1 MISCYPGQQRRNR
14 NARIPLQGDGIIK
27 TLNIAHRGASS
38 IAPENTAAAFDTAIE
53 AGADG
58 IEFDVQMSRDSI
70 AVVIHDE
77 NLDRTTSGQGPVR
90 THTFE
95 ELKKLDAGS
104 WFSPVFASERI
115 LSLEEIFNRYG
126 DTELLFNIELKNNRV
141 DYPGIEKNVL
151 DCVAGYNLQKRV
163 IVSSFNRESLLACRR
178 LDSQVRTGLIYFE
191 NIDQPWDLIRSL
203 GCYSAHPLFSH
214 LQFPEIL
221 SGFMKHGVPLYPW
234 TVNDPLEME
243 KLVSAGVEAIITD
256 YPQVLANVP
265 G

>member
-1 MISCYPGQQRRNR
+1 M
-14 NARIPLQGDGIIK
+14 IK

-38 IAPENTAAAFDTAIE
+38 IAPENTAAAFDAAIE

-58 IEFDVQMSRDSI
+58 IEFDVHLSSDGI

-77 NLDRTTSGQGPVR
+77 TLNRTTSGQGPVNA
-90 THTFE
+90 HTLE
-95 ELKKLDAGS
+95 ELKKIDAGS
-104 WFSPVFASERI
+104 WFSPAFAGEKI
-115 LSLEEIFNRYG
+115 LSLEEIFNRYR
-126 DTELLFNIELKNNRV
+126 DTGLFFNIELKNNKV

-151 DCVAGYNLQKRV
+151 DCIAGCNLQGRV
-163 IVSSFNRESLLACRR
+163 IVSSFNRSSLVTCRS
-178 LDSQVRTGLIYFE
+178 LDSLVRTGLIYFE

-203 GCYSAHPLFSH
+203 GCYSAHPLFFH

-221 SGFMKHGVPLYPW
+221 SGFMQHGVPLYPW

-256 YPQVLANVP
+256 YPQVLAKFT